1 MNKSTTYIIVA
12 VLVIVIIVA
21 GAAAYY
27 FSQNGGTTST
37 PTATPTPTPS
47 NTVTTANSLG
57 FVVNAT
63 EGQTS
68 TILTFEGMDLQ
79 SVNRTIRI
87 DIPANGLS
95 YVLKYGEMQSYSSVD
110 NGTTWT
116 LSANFTADAGI
127 WGARWDGT
135 VHSLSAWDGTGTTF
149 SYVDS
154 TTTPVTNV
162 LVSSISINPEY
173 PASIFDTPTG

>member
-1 MNKSTTYIIVA
+1 LKKSTTYIIVA

-27 FSQNGGTTST
+27 LSQNGGGTTS
-37 PTATPTPTPS
+37 PTATPTPTP
-47 NTVTTANSLG
+47 NPVDTANSLG

-68 TILTFEGMDLQ
+68 TILTFAGIDLQ

-95 YVLKYGEMQSYSSVD
+95 YVLKYGTMQSYSSVD

-116 LSANFTADAGI
+116 LSSDFAADAGI

-162 LVSSISINPEY
+162 LVSGISINPEL